1 MLLILDSCTLLIAV
15 AAGYGWG
22 FSDAD
27 GLVMSDSIL
36 DFIGEL
42 RLQNESE
49 WISVTEAVKKFFLD
63 KVPWRTS
70 RGLSTSN
77 AAIFQSSVSR
87 FELGSVA
94 WTPTGFPAGITPWTA
109 AWQDRSKPYLTIRLK
124 DETTSTFDSVAYST
138 SLENTSLQEYC
149 RLIKRYRNVLFM
161 TDNTIEAKHF
171 ISCFSHWLKTMDE
184 IRGKT
189 SFIASVEENEIC
201 TAQELVKLL
210 REYGALVEV
219 NRERPKCST
228 IILIDV
234 DFILNRKLPSD
245 VFVWLGKRGTEE
257 PFYLSNG
264 IGVNSQLYYL
274 QNDVIVLAY
283 ATKTSMDRFGQGIH
297 RFFKLIDLPPT
308 MPVLLQRWLRQ
319 KATRNSESRLNFRE
333 IDNWSSWISDVYRR
347 SRIDLEKLDIKLDMP
362 DLGLFLSAPFSDS
375 AGLKSW
381 AEDLWLHHFL
391 PQVESSVEELVA
403 EATNTQQDLL
413 IQVALNAFLKGAF
426 LPGCPCKLDI
436 G

>member
-1 MLLILDSCTLLIAV
+1 MLPLAYIGKQNFFNYLQESELKYCFHFSINFDLMLLILDSCTLLIAV

-63 KVPWRTS
+63 KVPWRAS

-138 SLENTSLQEYC
+138 SLEDTSLQEYC

-161 TDNTIEAKHF
+161 TDDTIEAKHF

-234 DFILNRKLPSD
+234 DFILNRKLSSD

-264 IGVNSQLYYL
+264 
-274 QNDVIVLAY
+274 
-283 ATKTSMDRFGQGIH
+283 M
-297 RFFKLIDLPPT
+297 
-308 MPVLLQRWLRQ
+308 
-319 KATRNSESRLNFRE
+319 E
-333 IDNWSSWISDVYRR
+333 
-347 SRIDLEKLDIKLDMP
+347 
-362 DLGLFLSAPFSDS
+362 
-375 AGLKSW
+375 
-381 AEDLWLHHFL
+381 
-391 PQVESSVEELVA
+391 
-403 EATNTQQDLL
+403 
-413 IQVALNAFLKGAF
+413 
-426 LPGCPCKLDI
+426 
-436 G
+436 